1 VNQRPPILSIEGL
14 ILSATVRGSTIFP
27 VTDAHVRVGAG
38 EIVGFIGE
46 SGSGKTLTALAV
58 PRLLPANVA
67 ITGGTI
73 YVDGQDL
80 LILGEAELVKRR
92 GLDIGMVF
100 QDSLSSLNPTQTV
113 GKQIAEVLTLHENL
127 SKSQMHSRTLEIMG
141 EVGLPQPKERFD
153 AYPHQLSGGMRQRVA
168 IAIAIA
174 CSPKLV
180 IADEPT
186 TALDVTTQSQILALL
201 RQLADQRQ
209 IGILLITHN
218 LGVVANVADYTTVM
232 YGGRTVEVSNVY
244 DAFEHPYHPYT
255 QALISSAPT
264 LGAVSKTTVGIP
276 GSPPNPSR
284 PEPGCPF
291 APRCTFVE
299 PDCLV
304 TPPKLFSDD
313 NGHEYACL
321 HPCKNHEVTIG

>member
-1 VNQRPPILSIEGL
+1 
-14 ILSATVRGSTIFP
+14 
-27 VTDAHVRVGAG
+27 
-38 EIVGFIGE
+38 
-46 SGSGKTLTALAV
+46 
-58 PRLLPANVA
+58 
-67 ITGGTI
+67 
-73 YVDGQDL
+73 
-80 LILGEAELVKRR
+80 
-92 GLDIGMVF
+92 
-100 QDSLSSLNPTQTV
+100 
-113 GKQIAEVLTLHENL
+113 
-127 SKSQMHSRTLEIMG
+127 
-141 EVGLPQPKERFD
+141 
-153 AYPHQLSGGMRQRVA
+153 MRQRVA

-313 NGHEYACL
+313 DGHEYACL
-321 HPCKNHEVTIG
+321 HPCEYHEATIG